1 MACVSTCAEPGIW
14 IDDPNPIYRRGLATC
29 LESNGFDVAGESGN
43 LQPEPDLS
51 DAEVML
57 FDVDQV
63 GLPRATALAQRYD
76 VRLVGLVREASE
88 DRLYDSLTA
97 GLSGVLVRAELTPSR
112 LTTCLHAVT
121 EGNGSIPPEL
131 LSQMIAG
138 LARGAPRGAAGGQLA
153 RREVD
158 VLHLLAEGDTTRDI
172 AARLSYSERTVKNI
186 VHDVLVKLNCRTRA
200 HAVAL
205 GTRQGL
211 I

>member
-1 MACVSTCAEPGIW
+1 MSATRPARIW
-14 IDDPNPIYRRGLATC
+14 IDDENPIYRRGLATC
-29 LESNGFDVAGESGN
+29 LESEGFLVAGESGG
-43 LQPEPDLS
+43 LRPQPDLE
-51 DAEVML
+51 DAEVLL
-57 FDVDQV
+57 FDVDAV
-63 GLPRATALAQRYD
+63 GLPRATGLAQRFD
-76 VRLVGLVREASE
+76 VRLVGLVREARE

-97 GLSGVLVRAELTPSR
+97 GLSGVLVRSDLTPSR
-112 LTTCLHAVT
+112 LVTCLNAVT
-121 EGNGSIPPEL
+121 EGNGAIPPDL
-131 LSQMIAG
+131 LAQMIAG

-158 VLHLLAEGDTTRDI
+158 VLQLLAEGDTTRDI
-172 AARLSYSERTVKNI
+172 ASRLAYSERTVKNI

>member
-1 MACVSTCAEPGIW
+1 MSRRQEAAIW
-14 IDDPNPIYRRGLATC
+14 VDDANPIYRRGVVTC
-29 LESNGFDVAGESGN
+29 LQSEGFAIAGESAD
-43 LQPEPDLS
+43 LEPEPDL
-51 DAEVML
+51 AEAAVLL
-57 FDVDQV
+57 FDIDAV
-63 GLPRATALAQRYD
+63 GLARATALAQRHD
-76 VRLVGLVREASE
+76 ARLVGLVREARE

-97 GLSGVLVRAELTPSR
+97 GLAGVLVRADLTPSR
-112 LTTCLHAVT
+112 LVTCLRAVT
-121 EGNGSIPPEL
+121 EGNGSIPPDL
-131 LSQMIAG
+131 LGQMLAG

-158 VLHLLAEGDTTRDI
+158 VLQLLAEGETTRDI
-172 AARLSYSERTVKNI
+172 ASRLAYSERTVKNI